1 MAAEIKL
8 VLIAAA
14 LAVAGLSAVTQSP
27 PVVEVTGGR
36 IRGEPL
42 AEGGALFKGIPY
54 AHPPTGDF
62 RWRPPAPV
70 VAWSGVRDATV
81 FGALCPQQPSA
92 TVPNA
97 LDLISEDCL
106 SLNVWTPDWPATGVG
121 RPVLLRLPGGGN
133 VNGGSSEPR
142 YAGLAIARRGLVVVT
157 INYRL
162 GSFGF
167 FSHPALTAESP
178 RRVSG
183 NQGLLDQVAAL
194 EWVHANIARFGGDP
208 AAITLAGSSAGGIDI
223 SALMT
228 SPLTKGRFARAI
240 IESGPA
246 RNALGDPLPRTE
258 AERQGAAHAAK
269 WLDPGRSLSELRAI
283 PMKTILDA
291 QPARPVPYLNLSVD
305 GYVVPANP
313 ALVFAAGRQHDMPAI
328 MGSAARDFTPGAPP
342 PTGLTAL
349 INERYGPLAG
359 RAQPLYAT
367 DDPLYGTPEVQW
379 ATDVGFRCG
388 TILQLVEHVRAGHP
402 AFAFEFARLV
412 DPPIQPGGNIH
423 GLHGNYVLGTLATRG
438 EGTKLAPMTVT
449 AADTTLSDMM
459 QRYWVN
465 FVKTGE
471 PNGPG
476 PRTWPGFREPE
487 RSYVQLTAAGV
498 TVKQGLRRPQC
509 DIYIE
514 HLDRLSRRTPDR
526 R

>member
-1 MAAEIKL
+1 MADVKGGL
-8 VLIAAA
+8 VAAVLAAA
-14 LAVAGLSAVTQSP
+14 SLSVMAQSP
-27 PVVEVTGGR
+27 PVVAVTGGR
-36 IRGEPL
+36 IRGDHM
-42 AEGGALFKGIPY
+42 ARGGAVFRGIPY

-62 RWRPPAPV
+62 RWKEPAPV

-81 FGALCPQQPSA
+81 FGAICPQQPSVS
-92 TVPNA
+92 VPNA

-106 SLNVWTPDWPATGVG
+106 SLNVWTPEWPATEGR
-121 RPVLLRLPGGGN
+121 RPVLLRIPGGGN
-133 VNGGSSEPR
+133 INGGTSEAR
-142 YAGLAIARRGLVVVT
+142 NSGDALARRGLVVVT

-178 RRVSG
+178 RRASG

-194 EWVHANIARFGGDP
+194 EWVHGNIARFGGDP
-208 AAITLAGSSAGGIDI
+208 AAITLAGSSAGAIDI

-246 RNALGDPLPRTE
+246 RNALGDPLTLVE
-258 AERQGAAHAAK
+258 AERRGAAHAAT
-269 WLDPGRSLSELRAI
+269 WNAGPGAGLRELRAI

-291 QPARPVPYLNLSVD
+291 QPPRPVVHLNLSVD
-305 GYVVPANP
+305 GYAVPIAP
-313 ALVFAAGRQHDMPAI
+313 ALVFAAGRQHAIPAI

-342 PTGLTAL
+342 PTGLAAL
-349 INERYGPLAG
+349 INERYGPLAE
-359 RAQPLYAT
+359 RVRPLYAT

-388 TILQLVEHVRAGHP
+388 TILQLVEHVKGGHP

-412 DPPIQPGGNIH
+412 DPPIQSGGNIH

-438 EGTKLAPMTVT
+438 VGTKLAPMTVT
-449 AADTTLSDMM
+449 PADVRLSDVM
-459 QRYWVN
+459 QQYWVN
-465 FVKTGE
+465 FVESGD

-476 PRTWPGFREPE
+476 LPTWPGFREPE
-487 RSYVQLTAAGV
+487 RSYVQLDEAGV
-498 TVKQGLRRPQC
+498 TVKPGLRRAQC
-509 DIYIE
+509 DVYIE
-514 HLDRLSRRTPDR
+514 HVHTLNRGTPDR
-526 R
+526 

>member
-1 MAAEIKL
+1 MTHLKCGLVAAGL
-8 VLIAAA
+8 AA
-14 LAVAGLSAVTQSP
+14 AGLSVMAQSP
-27 PVVEVTGGR
+27 PVVDVTGGR
-36 IRGEPL
+36 IRGEQL
-42 AEGGALFKGIPY
+42 AGGGAVFKGIPY
-54 AHPPTGDF
+54 AHPPTGDS
-62 RWRPPAPV
+62 RWREPSPV
-70 VAWSGVRDATV
+70 VAWSGVRDATA
-81 FGALCPQQPSA
+81 FGSICPQQPSA

-106 SLNVWTPDWPATGVG
+106 SLNVWTPTWPARGAP
-121 RPVLLRLPGGGN
+121 RPVLLRIPGGGN
-133 VNGGSSEPR
+133 INGGTSEAR
-142 YAGLAIARRGLVVVT
+142 NDGHAIARRGLVVVT

-178 RRVSG
+178 RRASG

-223 SALMT
+223 TALMT

-246 RNALGDPLPRTE
+246 RNALGDPLPRDE
-258 AERQGAAHAAK
+258 AERRGSAHAAT
-269 WLDPGRSLSELRAI
+269 WSVAPGAVLRELRAI
-283 PMKTILDA
+283 SMKTILDA
-291 QPARPVPYLNLSVD
+291 QPPRPVAHLNLSVD
-305 GYVVPANP
+305 GYVVPATP
-313 ALVFAAGRQHDMPAI
+313 ALVFASGRQHAVPVI

-359 RAQPLYAT
+359 RARQLYAS

-388 TILQLVEHVRAGHP
+388 TILQLVEHVKAGHP
-402 AFAFEFARLV
+402 AFEFEFARLV

-423 GLHGNYVLGTLATRG
+423 GLNGTYVLGTLATRG

-449 AADTTLSDMM
+449 QADTRLSDVM
-459 QRYWVN
+459 QQYWVN
-465 FVKTGE
+465 FIRTGD
-471 PNGPG
+471 PNGP
-476 PRTWPGFREPE
+476 RLSTWPGFREPE
-487 RSYVQLTAAGV
+487 RSYVQLAEAGV
-498 TVKQGLRRPQC
+498 TVKQGLRRSQC
-509 DIYIE
+509 EVYIE
-514 HLDRLSRRTPDR
+514 HLDSLNRRRPDR
-526 R
+526 

>member
-1 MAAEIKL
+1 MAVVKQG
-8 VLIAAA
+8 LIVMG
-14 LAVAGLSAVTQSP
+14 LAVAGWTLAAQAGPQVT
-27 PVVEVTGGR
+27 VTGGR
-36 IRGEPL
+36 VRGEHL
-42 AEGGALFKGIPY
+42 AAGGAVFKGIPY

-62 RWRPPAPV
+62 RWREPAPV
-70 VAWSGVRDATV
+70 VAWRGVRDATA
-81 FGALCPQQPSA
+81 FGSICPQQPSV
-92 TVPNA
+92 TLPNA

-106 SLNVWTPDWPATGVG
+106 SLNVWTSEWPVTDAR
-121 RPVLLRLPGGGN
+121 RPVLLRIPGGGN
-133 VNGGSSEPR
+133 INGGTSEAR
-142 YAGLAIARRGLVVVT
+142 YDGHAIARRGLVVVT

-178 RRVSG
+178 RRASG
-183 NQGLLDQVAAL
+183 NQGLFDQVAAL
-194 EWVHANIARFGGDP
+194 EWVHANIAHFGGDP
-208 AAITLAGSSAGGIDI
+208 AAITLAGSSAGAIDI
-223 SALMT
+223 TALMT

-246 RNALGDPLPRTE
+246 RNALGDPLPRDE

-269 WLDPGRSLSELRAI
+269 WGVQPGGSLLEMRAI

-291 QPARPVPYLNLSVD
+291 QPARPVAHLNLSVD
-305 GYVVPANP
+305 GYVVPAAP
-313 ALVFAAGRQHDMPAI
+313 ALVFASGRQHDVPAI

-342 PTGLTAL
+342 PTRLTAL

-359 RAQPLYAT
+359 RARALYAT

-388 TILQLVEHVRAGHP
+388 TIIQLVEHVKAGHP

-449 AADTTLSDMM
+449 PADTRLSDVM
-459 QRYWVN
+459 QQYWVN
-465 FVKTGE
+465 FIRTGN

-476 PRTWPGFREPE
+476 LPAWMGFREPE
-487 RSYVQLTAAGV
+487 RSYVQLAEAGI
-498 TVKQGLRRPQC
+498 TVKQGLRRSQC
-509 DIYIE
+509 DVYIE
-514 HLDRLSRRTPDR
+514 HVDSLSRRRPDR
-526 R
+526 

>member
-1 MAAEIKL
+1 MAFVKQG
-8 VLIAAA
+8 LIVMALTVGGWTLAAQ
-14 LAVAGLSAVTQSP
+14 SA
-27 PVVEVTGGR
+27 PVVDVTGGR
-36 IRGEPL
+36 IRGELL
-42 AEGGALFKGIPY
+42 AGGGAVFKGIPY
-54 AHPPTGDF
+54 AHSPTGDF
-62 RWRPPAPV
+62 RWREPAPV
-70 VAWSGVRDATV
+70 VAWSGVRDATA
-81 FGALCPQQPSA
+81 FGAICPQQPS
-92 TVPNA
+92 TTIPNA

-106 SLNVWTPDWPATGVG
+106 SLNVWVPEWPAAGAR
-121 RPVLLRLPGGGN
+121 RPVLLRIPGGGN
-133 VNGGSSEPR
+133 INGGTSEAR
-142 YAGLAIARRGLVVVT
+142 YDGQALARRGLVVVT

-167 FSHPALTAESP
+167 FSHPALTAEAP
-178 RRVSG
+178 RRASG

-208 AAITLAGSSAGGIDI
+208 AAITLAGSSAGAIDI

-246 RNALGDPLPRTE
+246 RNALGDPLARDE
-258 AERQGAAHAAK
+258 AERQGAAHAAT
-269 WLDPGRSLSELRAI
+269 WGVQPGSPLREMRAI

-291 QPARPVPYLNLSVD
+291 QPARPVAYLNVSVD
-305 GYVVPANP
+305 GYMVPATP
-313 ALVFAAGRQHDMPAI
+313 ALVFASGRQHALPAI

-349 INERYGPLAG
+349 INERYGTLAD
-359 RAQPLYAT
+359 RARPLYTT

-388 TILQLVEHVRAGHP
+388 TIIQLVEHVQAGHP

-423 GLHGNYVLGTLATRG
+423 GLQGNYVLGTLATRG
-438 EGTKLAPMTVT
+438 AGTKLAPMTVT
-449 AADTTLSDMM
+449 PADTRLSDVL
-459 QRYWVN
+459 QQYWVN
-465 FVKTGE
+465 FIRTSD

-476 PRTWPGFREPE
+476 LPAWPGFREPE
-487 RSYVQLTAAGV
+487 RSYVHLAEAGV

-509 DIYIE
+509 DVYIDNVTG
-514 HLDRLSRRTPDR
+514 LR
-526 R
+526 